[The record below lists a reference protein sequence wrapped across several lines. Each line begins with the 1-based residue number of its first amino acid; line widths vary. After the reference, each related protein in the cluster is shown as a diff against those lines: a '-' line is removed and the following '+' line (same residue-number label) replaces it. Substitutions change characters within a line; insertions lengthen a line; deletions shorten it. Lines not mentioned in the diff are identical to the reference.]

1 MAVIAGLAIATVVTR
16 PAFNYTDP
24 QGPRFSGVP
33 AEPAVDP
40 DPGHLLAV
48 TLNVRFANNPGA
60 AADLLK
66 THPELAGAD
75 VVALQEMDARG
86 TAAIA
91 ARLGLGWV
99 YYPAAVHP
107 RAGSLGTGSDFGN
120 AVLSRWPVT
129 SDRKL
134 ILPGRSFPR
143 RMQRVATVAEVD
155 APDGPLRVYSVHLE
169 TPIALTPWARAA
181 QVGGLI
187 DDARSG
193 ARVLVLGDMNAHD
206 LPGRVFT
213 RAGFD
218 WPTEDGEPTV
228 SRFAW
233 DHAFTRGLPGATGRG
248 VVDAGAAS
256 DHRAVWVSFLSTAP
270 RRATPATPP
279 PASSGHAGATPPA

>member
-1 MAVIAGLAIATVVTR
+1 MAIVTR
-16 PAFNYTDP
+16 PADNYTDP
-24 QGPRFSGVP
+24 QGPRFAGVP
-33 AEPAVDP
+33 REATVDP
-40 DPGHLLAV
+40 DPAHLLAV
-48 TLNVRFANNPGA
+48 SLNVRFANNPGA

-66 THPELAGAD
+66 NHPALAGAD
-75 VVALQEMDARG
+75 VVALQEMDAPG

-91 ARLGLGWV
+91 AELGLGWV

-120 AVLSRWPVT
+120 AVLSRWPILT
-129 SDRKL
+129 DRKL

-143 RMQRVATVAEVD
+143 RMQRVATVAEVE

-169 TPIALTPWARAA
+169 TPIALTPWSRAA
-181 QVGGLI
+181 QVEGLI

-193 ARVLVLGDMNAHD
+193 TRVLVLGDMNAHD
-206 LPGRVFT
+206 LPGRAFT
-213 RAGFD
+213 TAGFA

-233 DHAFTRGLPGATGRG
+233 DHAFSRGLPDAAARG

-256 DHRAVWVSFLSTAP
+256 DHRAVWVSFVSTAP
-270 RRATPATPP
+270 RRAPPATPP
-279 PASSGHAGATPPA
+279 PASAGRAGATPPA